1 MKKAFLLVLALIM
14 VASMGFAIG
23 AGQSS
28 GNQVNLRFSWWGTD
42 ARHEATL
49 NVIAAFERANPNI
62 KIEPEYGAQT
72 GYNEKKT
79 TEFASRTAPDI
90 FQIETGAGAEY
101 TRLGVLYNLSRLNSI
116 KFDRFDANFLRS
128 AGQFGTGSQYAIPT
142 GVGGSALV
150 VNKNLADRFGID
162 FTRQYDWEQLITWG
176 QQVRAA
182 DNTAYL
188 LSVNTNYGMDF
199 FVRAYARQLNAN
211 GAPIIDDATK
221 RLNTTEAQF
230 NQIFTFIDR
239 LYRTGTAAPAAYK
252 APFAD
257 QDENDPNWI
266 AGRYVAHVG
275 YTSSAERVAAA
286 NPSVTYI
293 AGRMP
298 VVANAR
304 NDGWF
309 NNPPQYMGIYANT
322 RYPEDAAKFLDFFF
336 NTEEA
341 ARLLGTVRSVPPT
354 AFAQQIVAS
363 SGLLNPLTAAVTEM
377 SLNYNGLDDSG
388 YTTAQESQNILRAV
402 YEEVAYGRLT
412 PAEAASRAVQQLSA
426 FAARQ

>member
-1 MKKAFLLVLALIM
+1 MKKTFLLVLALIM

-23 AGQSS
+23 TGQN
-28 GNQVNLRFSWWGTD
+28 NQVNLRFSWWGTD

-79 TEFASRTAPDI
+79 TEFASRTAPDM
-90 FQIETGAGAEY
+90 FQIETGAGPEY
-101 TRLGVLYNLSRLNSI
+101 QKLGVLYNLSRLSSI
-116 KFDRFDANFLRS
+116 RFDRFDANYLRS
-128 AGQFGTGSQYAIPT
+128 AGQFGTGSQWAIPT

-150 VNKNLADRFGID
+150 VNKTLADRLGID
-162 FTRQYDWEQLITWG
+162 LTRQYDWDQLLTWG
-176 QQVRAA
+176 QQVRTA
-182 DNTAYL
+182 DPTAYL

-211 GAPIIDDATK
+211 GAPIINDTTK
-221 RLNTTEAQF
+221 SLNTTEAQF
-230 NQIFTFIDR
+230 TQIFDFIDR
-239 LYRTGTAAPAAYK
+239 MYKTGTAAPAAYK

-275 YTSSAERVAAA
+275 YTSSADRVAAA
-286 NPSVTYI
+286 NPSAAYI

-298 VVANAR
+298 VLANAR

-309 NNPPQYMGIYANT
+309 NNPPQYMGVYAYT
-322 RYPEDAAKFLDFFF
+322 RYAEEAGKFFDFFF

-354 AFAQQIVAS
+354 AFAQRIAAD
-363 SGLLNPLTAAVTEM
+363 LNLISPILAAVTEM
-377 SLNYNGLDDSG
+377 SLSYNGLDDAG
-388 YTTAQESQNILRAV
+388 LTGNQESQNILRAI

-412 PAEAASRAVQQLSA
+412 AAAAASRAVQQLNA
-426 FAARQ
+426 FIARQ